1 MARWRGNWRFRPSFA
16 PTVAV
21 LLLLPILISLGIWQL
36 QRAEQKSAVKTEFA
50 AGAETVF
57 VDGSAVSPT
66 LSELPTYQRIEL
78 SGHYASDRQFLLDN
92 MTDGGSA
99 GYQVLT
105 PFVPEGS
112 DTWVLV
118 NRGWIPKKFGTTLL
132 PDVEVSESDRRVAG
146 RITRLPR
153 PGLELAGDPQAGPE
167 WPRVTQFPTIEE
179 LAEALGADLAQRMVL
194 LEPSAADGFL
204 RKWNPVEFG
213 PERHLGYAFQ
223 WFALAATLLI
233 IYVGLNLKRSGNGGR

>member
-1 MARWRGNWRFRPSFA
+1 
-16 PTVAV
+16 
-21 LLLLPILISLGIWQL
+21 
-36 QRAEQKSAVKTEFA
+36 
-50 AGAETVF
+50 
-57 VDGSAVSPT
+57 
-66 LSELPTYQRIEL
+66 L
-78 SGHYASDRQFLLDN
+78 SGHYLSDRQFLLDN